1 MRCLGSVYDGVDP
14 LAETPRTP
22 SSVNPIVATWP
33 LLLGMGI
40 LMLGAGLQSTLLGVR
55 ATSEG
60 FPTLV
65 TGIVMSCYYVGYLV
79 GTRLA
84 PQLLRRVGPVR
95 VFATLAALASVAVL
109 VHGAWV
115 QPVPWALMR
124 LLSGICFA
132 GIYVV
137 AESWLNHRASST
149 NRGQLLAIYML
160 VLYVGLGGAQFLLV
174 LSSPQTTEPF
184 MLVSA
189 LISAAMVPIVA
200 SAQEVA
206 RPPVPQRVRF
216 RDLYRNS
223 PLGVVAVAVSGMI
236 SSIIFSMGPVYARLS
251 GFGTRGVAEF
261 MGVSILAAVLTQ
273 YPIGRLSDRI
283 DRRTVIASMCLLATL
298 VAAAIEVSGPLPRLA
313 FLALA
318 ALFSGAALTLY
329 SLSVSHVNDKL
340 DPSQMVAASSAL
352 LLING
357 TAAAFGPVIA
367 GGLMTAFT
375 ARAYFAIL
383 GTLTAALTLFDM
395 WRKLQRRPVPQSQK
409 GPFINTRDLITS
421 VGLDP
426 APMAGVEPLELPPA
440 PAVPKVGRSASAG
453 SASTLE

>member
-1 MRCLGSVYDGVDP
+1 M
-14 LAETPRTP
+14 
-22 SSVNPIVATWP
+22 NPIVATWP

-55 ATSEG
+55 ATIEA
-60 FPTLV
+60 FPTPV
-65 TGIVMSCYYVGYLV
+65 IGIVMSCYYVGYLV

-84 PQLLRRVGPVR
+84 PQLLARVGPVR

-115 QPVPWALMR
+115 HPGPWALMR
-124 LLSGICFA
+124 LLTGICFA

-137 AESWLNHRASST
+137 AESWLNHRATST
-149 NRGQLLAIYML
+149 NRGRLLAIYML

-174 LSSPQTTEPF
+174 LSSPQSAAPF

-206 RPPVPQRVRF
+206 GPAVPQRVRF

-223 PLGVVAVAVSGMI
+223 PLGVVAVAISGMV

-251 GFGTRGVAEF
+251 GFGTHGVAAF
-261 MGVSILAAVLTQ
+261 MAVSIFAAVLTQ
-273 YPIGRLSDRI
+273 YPVGRLSDRV
-283 DRRTVIASMCLLATL
+283 DRRSVIAAVCLLATV
-298 VAAAIEVSGPLPRLA
+298 VAAAIEVSAPLPRSV
-313 FLALA
+313 FLALV
-318 ALFSGAALTLY
+318 ALFSGSALTLY

-340 DPSQMVAASSAL
+340 EPSQMVAASSAL

-357 TAAAFGPVIA
+357 TAAAFGPAIT
-367 GGLMTAFT
+367 GGLMAAFG
-375 ARAYFAIL
+375 ARAYFGIL
-383 GTLTAALTLFDM
+383 GALTGALTLFDL
-395 WRKLQRRPVPQSQK
+395 WRKLRRGPVPQSQK
-409 GPFINTRDLITS
+409 GPFVNTRELS
-421 VGLDP
+421 AFAGLDP
-426 APMAGVEPLELPPA
+426 APMAGAEPLGLPAERGPGTQA
-440 PAVPKVGRSASAG
+440 AG
-453 SASTLE
+453 SPP

>member
-1 MRCLGSVYDGVDP
+1 
-14 LAETPRTP
+14 
-22 SSVNPIVATWP
+22 VNPILSTWP

-55 ATSEG
+55 ATIEA
-60 FPTLV
+60 FPTTV
-65 TGIVMSCYYVGYLV
+65 TGIIMSCYYVGYLV

-109 VHGAWV
+109 VHGSWV
-115 QPVPWALMR
+115 HPGPWALMR
-124 LLSGICFA
+124 LLSGVCFA

-137 AESWLNHRASST
+137 AESWLNHYASSS
-149 NRGQLLAIYML
+149 NRGQLLASYML

-174 LSSPQTTEPF
+174 LSSPQSTQPF

-206 RPPVPQRVRF
+206 GPAVPQRVRF

-261 MGVSILAAVLTQ
+261 MAVSILAAVLTQ
-273 YPIGRLSDRI
+273 YPVGRLSDRM
-283 DRRTVIASMCLLATL
+283 DRRTVIASMCLLATI
-298 VAAAIEVSGPLPRLA
+298 VAAAIEVFGPLPRIL
-313 FLALA
+313 FLTLA

-357 TAAAFGPVIA
+357 TAAAFGPVITGA
-367 GGLMTAFT
+367 LMATFG
-375 ARAYFAIL
+375 ARAYFGIL
-383 GTLTAALTLFDM
+383 GTLAGALTLFDL
-395 WRKLQRRPVPQSQK
+395 WRKVRRGPVPQSQK
-409 GPFINTRDLITS
+409 GPFINTRELVTS
-421 VGLDP
+421 GGLDP
-426 APMAGVEPLELPPA
+426 APAAGVEPLELPP
-440 PAVPKVGRSASAG
+440 VRASAKG
-453 SASTLE
+453 VEASRASP

>member
-1 MRCLGSVYDGVDP
+1 MCGVQP
-14 LAETPRTP
+14 PAQRLTA
-22 SSVNPIVATWP
+22 VNPILATWP

-55 ATSEG
+55 ATIEA
-60 FPTLV
+60 FPTAV
-65 TGIVMSCYYVGYLV
+65 TGIIMSCYYVGYLL

-84 PQLLRRVGPVR
+84 PRLLARVGPVR

-109 VHGAWV
+109 AHGAWV
-115 QPVPWALMR
+115 YPAPWALMR
-124 LLSGICFA
+124 FLSGICFA

-160 VLYVGLGGAQFLLV
+160 VLYVGLGSAQFLLV
-174 LSSPQTTEPF
+174 ISGPQSTEGF

-200 SAQEVA
+200 SAQEASRPVA
-206 RPPVPQRVRF
+206 PQRVRF

-223 PLGVVAVAVSGMI
+223 PLGVVAVAFSGMI

-251 GFGTRGVAEF
+251 GFGTAGVAAF
-261 MGVSILAAVLTQ
+261 MAVSIFAAVLTQ
-273 YPIGRLSDRI
+273 YPVGRLSDRM
-283 DRRTVIASMCLLATL
+283 DRRTVIASVCLLATL
-298 VAAAIEVSGPLPRLA
+298 VAATIELLTPLPRIL
-313 FLALA
+313 FLLLA

-357 TAAAFGPVIA
+357 TAAAFGPLVTGTIMGA
-367 GGLMTAFT
+367 YGP
-375 ARAYFAIL
+375 RAYFAIL
-383 GTLTAALTLFDM
+383 GTLTGALTLFDL
-395 WRKLQRRPVPQSQK
+395 WRKLRRGPVPRSQK
-409 GPFINTRDLITS
+409 GPFINTR
-421 VGLDP
+421 
-426 APMAGVEPLELPPA
+426 ELA
-440 PAVPKVGRSASAG
+440 TSAG
-453 SASTLE
+453 LGPERPAGRAETSG

>member
-1 MRCLGSVYDGVDP
+1 
-14 LAETPRTP
+14 
-22 SSVNPIVATWP
+22 VNPILSTWP

-55 ATSEG
+55 ATIEA
-60 FPTLV
+60 FPTTV
-65 TGIVMSCYYVGYLV
+65 TGIIMSCYYVGYLV

-109 VHGAWV
+109 VHGSWV
-115 QPVPWALMR
+115 HPGPWALMR
-124 LLSGICFA
+124 LLSGVCFA

-137 AESWLNHRASST
+137 AESWLNHYASSS
-149 NRGQLLAIYML
+149 NRGQLLASYML

-174 LSSPQTTEPF
+174 LSSPQSTQPF

-206 RPPVPQRVRF
+206 GPAVPQRVRF

-261 MGVSILAAVLTQ
+261 MAVSILAAVLTQ
-273 YPIGRLSDRI
+273 YPVGRLSDRM
-283 DRRTVIASMCLLATL
+283 DRRTVIASMCLLATI
-298 VAAAIEVSGPLPRLA
+298 VAAAIEVFGPLPRIL
-313 FLALA
+313 FLTLA

-357 TAAAFGPVIA
+357 TAAAFGPVITGA
-367 GGLMTAFT
+367 LMATFG
-375 ARAYFAIL
+375 ARAYFGIL
-383 GTLTAALTLFDM
+383 GTLAGALTLFDL
-395 WRKLQRRPVPQSQK
+395 WRKVRRGPVPQSQK
-409 GPFINTRDLITS
+409 GPFINTRELVTS
-421 VGLDP
+421 GGLDP
-426 APMAGVEPLELPPA
+426 APAAGVEPLELPP
-440 PAVPKVGRSASAG
+440 VRASAKG
-453 SASTLE
+453 VASRASP

>member
-1 MRCLGSVYDGVDP
+1 
-14 LAETPRTP
+14 
-22 SSVNPIVATWP
+22 VNPILATWP

-55 ATSEG
+55 ATGES
-60 FPTLV
+60 FPTTV
-65 TGIVMSCYYVGYLV
+65 TGLIMSCYYVGYLV

-95 VFATLAALASVAVL
+95 VFATLASLASVAAL

-115 QPVPWALMR
+115 HPVPWALMR

-174 LSSPQTTEPF
+174 LSSPQATDPF

-200 SAQEVA
+200 SAQEVSGPA
-206 RPPVPQRVRF
+206 APQRVRF

-223 PLGVVAVAVSGMI
+223 PVGVVAVAVSGMI

-251 GFGTRGVAEF
+251 GVGTRGVAEF
-261 MGVSILAAVLTQ
+261 MAVSIFAAVVTQ
-273 YPIGRLSDRI
+273 YPIGRLSDRM
-283 DRRTVIASMCLLATL
+283 DRRTVIASMCLLATI
-298 VAAAIEVSGPLPRLA
+298 VAAVLEIAGPLPRAL
-313 FLALA
+313 FLLMA
-318 ALFSGAALTLY
+318 ALFSGSALTLY

-340 DPSQMVAASSAL
+340 HPAQMVAASSAL

-357 TAAAFGPVIA
+357 TAAAFGPTLT
-367 GGLMTAFT
+367 GGLMAAFGV
-375 ARAYFAIL
+375 RAYFGIL
-383 GTLTAALTLFDM
+383 GGLTGALTLYDL
-395 WRKLQRRPVPQSQK
+395 WRKIRRSPVPQDQK
-409 GPFINTRDLITS
+409 GPFISTRDLVTS
-421 VGLDP
+421 AGLDP
-426 APMAGVEPLELPPA
+426 APAAGVEPLELPPA
-440 PAVPKVGRSASAG
+440 RAVRNPKISAPPGNSPAGGGLGAPAPRRTGD
-453 SASTLE
+453 

>member
-1 MRCLGSVYDGVDP
+1 M
-14 LAETPRTP
+14 
-22 SSVNPIVATWP
+22 NPIVATWP

-55 ATSEG
+55 ATIEA
-60 FPTLV
+60 FPTTV
-65 TGIVMSCYYVGYLV
+65 TGVIMSCYYVGYLA

-109 VHGAWV
+109 VHGSWV
-115 QPVPWALMR
+115 HPVPWALMR

-174 LSSPQTTEPF
+174 LSSPQSTEPF

-216 RDLYRNS
+216 RELYRNS
-223 PLGVVAVAVSGMI
+223 PVGVVTVAVSGMI

-251 GFGTRGVAEF
+251 GLGTRGVAEF
-261 MGVSILAAVLTQ
+261 MAVSIFAAVLTQ
-273 YPIGRLSDRI
+273 YPVGRLSDRT
-283 DRRTVIASMCLLATL
+283 DRRNVIASMCLIAAL
-298 VAAAIEVSGPLPRLA
+298 VAAAIEVFTTLPRIV

-318 ALFSGAALTLY
+318 ALFSGTALTLY

-340 DPSQMVAASSAL
+340 ESSQMVAASSKL

-357 TAAAFGPVIA
+357 TAAAFGPAIA
-367 GGLMTAFT
+367 GGLMAAFGT
-375 ARAYFAIL
+375 RAYF
-383 GTLTAALTLFDM
+383 GTLGVLAGALTLFDL
-395 WRKLQRRPVPQSQK
+395 WRKLRRGPVPEDQK
-409 GPFINTRDLITS
+409 GPFINTRELVTTA
-421 VGLDP
+421 GLEP
-426 APMAGVEPLELPPA
+426 APTGASSRSSSPA
-440 PAVPKVGRSASAG
+440 RENPDHRLA
-453 SASTLE
+453 T